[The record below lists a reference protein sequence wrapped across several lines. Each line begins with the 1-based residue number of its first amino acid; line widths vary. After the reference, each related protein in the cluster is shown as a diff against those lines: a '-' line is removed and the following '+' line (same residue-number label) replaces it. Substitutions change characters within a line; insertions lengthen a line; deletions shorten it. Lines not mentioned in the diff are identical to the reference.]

1 MKLIKKA
8 LKFLKEHGLKRFT
21 RRLFTYPLERVKIEL
36 SKRRHVFRPYLNKK
50 EIRYI
55 IGQMREKPLISIL
68 MPVYNVPPEFLEKA
82 IHSVINQYYPNW
94 ELCIA
99 DDCSTNQDTR
109 ITLQKFAALNSR
121 IKVTFLDANVGI
133 AEATNAA
140 AKTATGDYFSFMD
153 HDDELTHDALFE
165 TIKAIKNHGVD
176 LVYSDEAVINPQG
189 LILNIHFKPDFN
201 FELFLSHNYI
211 THFVT
216 VKREIFFK
224 VNGIETK
231 YNGAQDYQFLLK
243 VIRETKKIHH
253 IPRVLY
259 YWRAI
264 PSSSA
269 SGFAAKPYAD
279 KAGKMALED
288 FVKKENLKAEVF
300 YSRFPYIY
308 QMRWKIEKEPLV
320 SIIIPFK
327 DKAYLLER
335 CVLAIHQ
342 KTNYKNYEIL
352 AVSNNS
358 MEKETFDL
366 VTELTRE
373 KKIRFLEFNEPFN
386 YPNINNFAVG
396 KARGKHLVFMNN
408 DIEVVTPDWIEL
420 MLEHSQRPEIGAVG
434 ALLLYP
440 GDYRIQHAG
449 LVVGISNY
457 AGHVHHSV
465 QYGAPGFM
473 AKLVSIQAVSA
484 VTAAL
489 MMVEKKKFQM
499 VGGFNKDFAVGV
511 NDVDLSLRLMYQ
523 GFRNIFTPYAVA
535 LHRESATRGLEDTPE
550 KIKRFESE
558 LALFR
563 KMHQKILEAGDPYY
577 NPNLTQIGT
586 LFEVASA
593 AEMKRWREK
602 QRNECAL
609 KYP

>member
-224 VNGIETK
+224 VNGMETK
-231 YNGAQDYQFLLK
+231 Y
-243 VIRETKKIHH
+243 KKQNI
-253 IPRVLY
+253 
-259 YWRAI
+259 
-264 PSSSA
+264 
-269 SGFAAKPYAD
+269 
-279 KAGKMALED
+279 MAL
-288 FVKKENLKAEVF
+288 
-300 YSRFPYIY
+300 
-308 QMRWKIEKEPLV
+308 KI
-320 SIIIPFK
+320 
-327 DKAYLLER
+327 
-335 CVLAIHQ
+335 
-342 KTNYKNYEIL
+342 
-352 AVSNNS
+352 
-358 MEKETFDL
+358 
-366 VTELTRE
+366 
-373 KKIRFLEFNEPFN
+373 
-386 YPNINNFAVG
+386 INF
-396 KARGKHLVFMNN
+396 F
-408 DIEVVTPDWIEL
+408 
-420 MLEHSQRPEIGAVG
+420 
-434 ALLLYP
+434 
-440 GDYRIQHAG
+440 
-449 LVVGISNY
+449 
-457 AGHVHHSV
+457 
-465 QYGAPGFM
+465 
-473 AKLVSIQAVSA
+473 
-484 VTAAL
+484 
-489 MMVEKKKFQM
+489 
-499 VGGFNKDFAVGV
+499 
-511 NDVDLSLRLMYQ
+511 LRLFARQ
-523 GFRNIFTPYAVA
+523 RKSTIFHACCITGGLSQA
-535 LHRESATRGLEDTPE
+535 LQPVVLRQNLMQTKPE
-550 KIKRFESE
+550 KWHLR
-558 LALFR
+558 
-563 KMHQKILEAGDPYY
+563 IL
-577 NPNLTQIGT
+577 
-586 LFEVASA
+586 
-593 AEMKRWREK
+593 
-602 QRNECAL
+602 
-609 KYP
+609 